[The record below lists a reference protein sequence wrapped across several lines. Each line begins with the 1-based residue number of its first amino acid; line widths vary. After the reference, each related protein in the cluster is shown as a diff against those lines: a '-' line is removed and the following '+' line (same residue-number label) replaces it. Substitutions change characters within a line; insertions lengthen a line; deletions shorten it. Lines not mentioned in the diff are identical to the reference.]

1 MTRFATLNVGRNGIV
16 KSPQVRGLLIESRIQ
31 ICALQEIDINIY
43 SRINYVSQWKS
54 FGYFVAL
61 GCPSPQNQCVRV
73 ALVSSSKMKQIWLPD
88 IALSD
93 RVVSALVE
101 YKTIDGCIQK
111 LLVCSIYAPVADEQ
125 AAVHLIDP
133 DSMCCGKFRDSLSF
147 SWVILTLNSRILLW
161 QRFCIVAI
169 CFLWTNVF
177 LLFSF
182 CLPPELIVLVGSTLH
197 LGVPQ
202 CFLLAFVMSRA
213 LRTTPL

>member
-16 KSPQVRGLLIESRIQ
+16 KSPPSPGLTESRIQ

-54 FGYFVAL
+54 LGYFVAL
-61 GCPSPQNQCVRV
+61 GCPSPKNQCVRV

-88 IALSD
+88 ISLSG

-125 AAVHLIDP
+125 
-133 DSMCCGKFRDSLSF
+133 R
-147 SWVILTLNSRILLW
+147 
-161 QRFCIVAI
+161 
-169 CFLWTNVF
+169 
-177 LLFSF
+177 
-182 CLPPELIVLVGSTLH
+182 VLRQV
-197 LGVPQ
+197 
-202 CFLLAFVMSRA
+202 
-213 LRTTPL
+213 